1 MSVTISILDVNDN
14 KPLFAKEIFNI
25 TMNENLPGDTQVI
38 TLVDQKPMSS
48 FALRLISLYLI

>member
-14 KPLFAKEIFNI
+14 KPQFAQEIFNI

-38 TLVDQKPMSS
+38 IHS
-48 FALRLISLYLI
+48 F